1 MTINLS
7 TLMSEAWKIVRRF
20 RGNGETLRGLL
31 SRALKSVWWRTKR
44 DAAISAAGAARK
56 ARDLAERARPA
67 AVIFADILSLENKS
81 RLGVDGI
88 HRLSAL
94 RAAYRAALANERNA
108 A

>member
-20 RGNGETLRGLL
+20 RGNGEPLWGLL
-31 SRALKSVWWRTKR
+31 SRALKSVWWRAKR
-44 DAAISAAGAARK
+44 DAAIAAAEAESK

-88 HRLSAL
+88 YRLSTL
-94 RAAYRAALANERNA
+94 RAAYRTALANERNA